1 MKKEQTNPPKAKNTN
16 ADKLPEE
23 LKTIYKSARKGSTVL
38 EELKVAAALKLWNDR
53 GYRELGFE
61 VPSDLGEKT
70 FYIDVLAQDAR
81 GFVGVECAP
90 TVELEHLRKRVAL
103 LRGSLPPDSH
113 LVLVFPSNAGEQVK
127 KTVRLV
133 DEVWVTG
140 KNGTVESMMF
150 MTVFHKG

>member
-1 MKKEQTNPPKAKNTN
+1 METRLNSS
-16 ADKLPEE
+16 KLPDE
-23 LKTIYKSARKGSTVL
+23 LRANYESSAHRCSPVVEG
-38 EELKVAAALKLWNDR
+38 LKLAAALKLWNDR

-61 VPSDLGEKT
+61 VPSDLGGKT
-70 FYIDVLAQDAR
+70 FYVDVIAQDTR

-90 TVELEHLRKRVAL
+90 TVELERLRKRVAL

-127 KTVRLV
+127 KAVRLV

-150 MTVFHKG
+150 MSVFRKG

>member
-1 MKKEQTNPPKAKNTN
+1 MSSN
-16 ADKLPEE
+16 DVVGKLPEE
-23 LKTIYKSARKGSTVL
+23 LKLIYKCARKCSAGV
-38 EELKVAAALKLWNDR
+38 EALKVAAALKLWNDR

-61 VPSDLGEKT
+61 VPSDLSGKT
-70 FYIDVLAQDAR
+70 FYVDVIAQDAR
-81 GFVGVECAP
+81 GFVGIECAP